1 MKKYECVEDY
11 QKTDWCVGEID
22 TIEGWRKR
30 AIEWADSDGYDDVI
44 EQLNRL
50 PENEVMDYISDFWEI
65 GFKEIE

>member
-1 MKKYECVEDY
+1 MKKYECIEDY
-11 QKTDWCVGEID
+11 QNADWCVGEID

-50 PENEVMDYISDFWEI
+50 PENEVMDYISDFWDI